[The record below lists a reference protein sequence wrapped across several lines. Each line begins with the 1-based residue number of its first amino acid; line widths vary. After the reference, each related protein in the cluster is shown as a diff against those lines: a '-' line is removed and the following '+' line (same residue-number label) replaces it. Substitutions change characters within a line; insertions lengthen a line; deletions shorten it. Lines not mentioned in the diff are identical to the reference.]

1 MRRGR
6 EEQKKFKIRYV
17 TPGVESKRKVSQQI
31 LQKRVVVRLTKMKLI
46 SASIILILQV
56 LGTSFASQQCEE
68 TCKEIRPTILND
80 GNRCA
85 PALTINPSPKVY
97 KACQDGSKKAFD
109 MACVQMC
116 ATTETATS
124 FERKSSK
131 ACKTNRSRG
140 PSEHWCKRGFAS
152 VVKKLYTYDF
162 PENEPEIIDT
172 EPPQENVVVDNE
184 ASSVVENDVD
194 GPETKAEAEE
204 DKKVEVI
211 EAEAEAIAEMV
222 EEVTKAKDKTIEA
235 EPELEPVTEMEDLEV
250 NSIEPEP
257 ELEPE
262 EPEHVHAFEKL
273 EENDDDEEEEPEID
287 DNANIGYS
295 EF

>member
-1 MRRGR
+1 
-6 EEQKKFKIRYV
+6 
-17 TPGVESKRKVSQQI
+17 
-31 LQKRVVVRLTKMKLI
+31 MKLI
-46 SASIILILQV
+46 SASIVLILQV
-56 LGTSFASQQCEE
+56 LGSFASQQCEE

-80 GNRCA
+80 SNRCA
-85 PALTINPSPKVY
+85 PALSINPSPKVY

-172 EPPQENVVVDNE
+172 EQLQENVVVVNEDE
-184 ASSVVENDVD
+184 ASSVVEDDVVD
-194 GPETKAEAEE
+194 GPEEEKAEVEA
-204 DKKVEVI
+204 DKKVEAI
-211 EAEAEAIAEMV
+211 EAEAEPIAEMV
-222 EEVTKAKDKTIEA
+222 EEVTEAKDKMIEA
-235 EPELEPVTEMEDLEV
+235 EPELEPVTEMTDLEV
-250 NSIEPEP
+250 NSIEPKP

-273 EENDDDEEEEPEID
+273 EEKDDDEEEPET
-287 DNANIGYS
+287 